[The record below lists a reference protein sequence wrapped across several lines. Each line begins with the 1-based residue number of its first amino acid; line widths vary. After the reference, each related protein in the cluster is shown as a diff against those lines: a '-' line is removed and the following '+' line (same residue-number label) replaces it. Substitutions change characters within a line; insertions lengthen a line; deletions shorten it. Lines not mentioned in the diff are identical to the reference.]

1 VATDVIADEPF
12 IAKSSLMVAYIL
24 NMIC

>member
-1 VATDVIADEPF
+1 VATDVIADELF